1 MSHSDTAHVIAPPPV
16 IFFGIE
22 AIGLL
27 IHWLFPVHF
36 LPQGITWFV
45 GLPLILIGLFIGFTA
60 LSAMRRAHTPVD
72 PYEPST
78 AVVSDGPYR
87 FTRNPIYVSFVV
99 IYLGI
104 ASLFNALWPLVLLP
118 VAIIVI
124 DRFVIVRE
132 ERYLQGKFGEAYIRY
147 KATVRRWL

>member
-1 MSHSDTAHVIAPPPV
+1 MSHSDTPHVIAPPPV

-22 AIGLL
+22 ALGLL
-27 IHWLFPVHF
+27 IQWLFPIHF
-36 LPQGITWFV
+36 LPEAIINWV
-45 GLPLILIGLFIGFTA
+45 GWLLLVLGAALGFWA
-60 LSAMRRAHTPVD
+60 IAAFRRAHTSVD

-87 FTRNPIYVSFVV
+87 FTRNPIYVSFVIV
-99 IYLGI
+99 YLGI

-132 ERYLQGKFGEAYIRY
+132 ERYLAGKFGEAYTRY
-147 KATVRRWL
+147 KASVRRWL